1 MALDP
6 RELLHVARSDS
17 EAESFPLL
25 GTRRQRVQRLQIGIF
40 GLATMVVLVALAD
53 IIISSAEENRTGVAE
68 DMPPVTNEDLP
79 PPPPR
84 DPLVEAGVVPNLPV
98 DGAAAPAQPQP
109 SAQSGNS
116 NVQTPEGAN

>member
-6 RELLHVARSDS
+6 RELLHVAQSES
-17 EAESFPLL
+17 EAESFPLE

-53 IIISSAEENRTGVAE
+53 IIISSAEQNMAGVTE
-68 DMPPVTNEDLP
+68 DMPPVTSEDLP
-79 PPPPR
+79 PPAPR

-98 DGAAAPAQPQP
+98 DGATASAQAQPPAQ
-109 SAQSGNS
+109 AGNS
-116 NVQTPEGAN
+116 NAQTPEGAN